1 MLKDKRK
8 AIIFTIIAMF
18 LWGSATPTIKITY
31 EELAVPGTDTG
42 LKIFVA
48 GIRFF
53 MAGIITLVFARLF
66 NKDSMKNIN
75 LDWKFVFILG
85 ILQTC
90 IHYIFFYI
98 GLSNTLGVKS
108 AIIEA
113 SNSFIVVLISLL
125 LIPGDKVSKKLII
138 SLILGTTGII
148 ITNAGGGLGDTSFKL
163 TGEGFIIMSTTVNAL
178 CSVLVRKYGQ
188 NQNSYLLTGFQFI
201 IGSII
206 LILIGI
212 TTKQGSLTFTNKGII
227 LLIYSSILSAA
238 AFTIWT
244 MVLRYHSASEFG
256 IYRLFIP
263 IFGSILSIIFLK
275 EQFTVHLA
283 IGMILV
289 LSSSIV
295 LNFRKPDKSII
306 KK

>member
-31 EELAVPGTDTG
+31 EELAVPVNDTG

-48 GIRFF
+48 GIRFL
-53 MAGIITLVFARLF
+53 MAGIITLLFAKIF
-66 NKDSMKNIN
+66 NKEDIENAK
-75 LDWKFVFILG
+75 LDWKFILLLG

-113 SNSFIVVLISLL
+113 SNSFIVVLISLI
-125 LIPGDKVSKKLII
+125 LIPGDKVSKR
-138 SLILGTTGII
+138 LILSLVLGTVGII
-148 ITNAGGGLGDTSFKL
+148 ITNIGGGLSDTNFKL
-163 TGEGFIIMSTTVNAL
+163 TGEGFIIMATTVNAL

-201 IGSII
+201 IGSIV

-212 TTKQGSLTFTNKGII
+212 TTKHGSLTFTNKGLI

-275 EQFTVHLA
+275 EQFTVYLA

>member
-31 EELAVPGTDTG
+31 EELAVPVSDTG

-53 MAGIITLVFARLF
+53 MAGIITLLFARLF
-66 NKDSMKNIN
+66 NKKSMKNIN
-75 LDWKFVFILG
+75 LNWKFVFILG

-125 LIPGDKVSKKLII
+125 LIPGDKVSKRLII
-138 SLILGTTGII
+138 SLVLGTAGII

-163 TGEGFIIMSTTVNAL
+163 TGEGFIIMATIVNAL

-201 IGSII
+201 IGSIV

-212 TTKQGSLTFTNKGII
+212 TTKHGSLIFTNKGIV

-263 IFGSILSIIFLK
+263 IFASILSIIFLK
-275 EQFTVHLA
+275 EQFTVYLA

-289 LSSSIV
+289 LSSSVV
-295 LNFRKPDKSII
+295 LNFRKT
-306 KK
+306 KKI

>member
-31 EELAVPGTDTG
+31 DELAVPVTDTG

-48 GIRFF
+48 GIRFL
-53 MAGIITLVFARLF
+53 MAGIITLLFAIIF
-66 NKDSMKNIN
+66 NKENRKNIN
-75 LDWKFVFILG
+75 LDWKFVIILG

-125 LIPGDKVSKKLII
+125 LIPGDKVSGRLII
-138 SLILGTTGII
+138 SLILGTAGII

-163 TGEGFIIMSTTVNAL
+163 TGEGFIIMATTVNAL

-188 NQNSYLLTGFQFI
+188 NQNSYFLTGFQFI

-206 LILIGI
+206 LIIIGL
-212 TTKQGSLTFTNKGII
+212 TTRNGSLTFTNKVII
-227 LLIYSSILSAA
+227 LLIYSAILSAA

-275 EQFTVHLA
+275 EQFTVYLA

-295 LNFRKPDKSII
+295 LNLNRDS
-306 KK
+306 KKNNK

>member
-31 EELAVPGTDTG
+31 EELAVPVSDTG

-53 MAGIITLVFARLF
+53 MAGIITLLFARLF
-66 NKDSMKNIN
+66 NKKSMKNIN
-75 LDWKFVFILG
+75 LNWKFVFILG

-125 LIPGDKVSKKLII
+125 LIPGDKISKRLII
-138 SLILGTTGII
+138 SLVLGTAGII

-163 TGEGFIIMSTTVNAL
+163 TGEGFIIMATIVNAL

-201 IGSII
+201 IGSIV

-212 TTKQGSLTFTNKGII
+212 TTKHGSLIFTNKGIV

-263 IFGSILSIIFLK
+263 IFASILSIIFLK
-275 EQFTVHLA
+275 EQFTVYLA

-289 LSSSIV
+289 LSSSVV
-295 LNFRKPDKSII
+295 LNFRKT
-306 KK
+306 KKI

>member
-1 MLKDKRK
+1 
-8 AIIFTIIAMF
+8 MF

-31 EELAVPGTDTG
+31 EELAVPVSDTG

-53 MAGIITLVFARLF
+53 MAGIITLLFARLF
-66 NKDSMKNIN
+66 NKKSMKNIN
-75 LDWKFVFILG
+75 LNWKFVFILG

-125 LIPGDKVSKKLII
+125 LIPGDKVSKRLII
-138 SLILGTTGII
+138 SLVLGTAGII

-163 TGEGFIIMSTTVNAL
+163 TCEGFIIMATIVNAL

-201 IGSII
+201 IGSIV

-212 TTKQGSLTFTNKGII
+212 TTKHGSLIFTNKGIV

-263 IFGSILSIIFLK
+263 IFASILSIIFLK
-275 EQFTVHLA
+275 EQFTVYLA

-289 LSSSIV
+289 LSSSVV
-295 LNFRKPDKSII
+295 LNFRKT
-306 KK
+306 KKI

>member
-31 EELAVPGTDTG
+31 DELAVPVTDTG

-48 GIRFF
+48 GIRFL
-53 MAGIITLVFARLF
+53 MAGIITLLFAIIF
-66 NKDSMKNIN
+66 NKNDIKNIKLN
-75 LDWKFVFILG
+75 WKFVIVLG

-125 LIPGDKVSKKLII
+125 LIPGDKVSGRLII
-138 SLILGTTGII
+138 SLILGTAGII
-148 ITNAGGGLGDTSFKL
+148 ITNAGGGIGDTSFKL
-163 TGEGFIIMSTTVNAL
+163 TGEGFIIMATTVNAL

-188 NQNSYLLTGFQFI
+188 NQNSYFLTGFQFI

-206 LILIGI
+206 LIIIGL
-212 TTKQGSLTFTNKGII
+212 TTRNGSLTFTNKGII
-227 LLIYSSILSAA
+227 LLIYSAILSAA

-275 EQFTVHLA
+275 EQFTVYLA

-295 LNFRKPDKSII
+295 LNLNRDSKNN
-306 KK
+306 

>member
-31 EELAVPGTDTG
+31 EELAVPVSDTG

-53 MAGIITLVFARLF
+53 MAGIITLLFARLF
-66 NKDSMKNIN
+66 NKKSMNNIN
-75 LDWKFVFILG
+75 LNWKFVFILG

-125 LIPGDKVSKKLII
+125 LIPGDKVSKRLII
-138 SLILGTTGII
+138 SLVLGTAGII
-148 ITNAGGGLGDTSFKL
+148 ITNAGGGLRDTSFKL
-163 TGEGFIIMSTTVNAL
+163 TGEGFIIMATIVNAL

-201 IGSII
+201 IGSIV

-212 TTKQGSLTFTNKGII
+212 TTKHGSLIFTNKGIV

-263 IFGSILSIIFLK
+263 IFASILSIIFLK
-275 EQFTVHLA
+275 EQFTVYLA

-289 LSSSIV
+289 LSSSVV
-295 LNFRKPDKSII
+295 LNFRKT
-306 KK
+306 KKN